1 MELIIEG
8 VVRRVNQPQEFA
20 SGFRKCEVHV
30 EVPDGEYKDIF
41 PVEFIKDMA
50 DEAGTLTPGM
60 KVKMRCNVRGREWD
74 GGEKG
79 WRAFMSLTVWKYEI
93 LTETEE
99 MKAQAAAIEKVA
111 NDDGFP
117 F

>member
-41 PVEFIKDMA
+41 PVIK
-50 DEAGTLTPGM
+50 P
-60 KVKMRCNVRGREWD
+60 KR
-74 GGEKG
+74 
-79 WRAFMSLTVWKYEI
+79 
-93 LTETEE
+93 
-99 MKAQAAAIEKVA
+99 
-111 NDDGFP
+111 
-117 F
+117 